1 MAGFRHIVRPLLL
14 PLSLLYGLVV
24 LIRNLLFDFRIMR
37 STRFKLP
44 VISVGN
50 ITVGGTGKTPHV
62 EYLVQLLKN
71 DFKLAVLSRGYK
83 RKTKGF
89 ILASKKTG
97 VADIGDEPLQ
107 IKLKFPD
114 VNIAVE
120 HNRVKGVRTL
130 IERIPKLNL
139 VILDDAYQHRYIRP
153 GLSILLV
160 DYNRPIFHDM
170 LLPAGNLRES
180 WHNAKRADII
190 IITKCPDHLS
200 ARERSDF
207 FTKLHPGPKQKVF
220 FTCYTYGTPVPVFP
234 CKHSRQDFGS
244 YNYIRKSGA
253 GIMLVTGIAN
263 PLPIRQ
269 FLEHNLHIDDE
280 LIFNDH
286 HDYDLK
292 DLQLIK
298 IRFKTIELAEKCII
312 VTEKDAVRL
321 RELDISDKSF
331 RRSFYYI
338 PVEVKFQA
346 KGEKPFVKRVY
357 KFLKKSGHN

>member
-190 IITKCPDHLS
+190 IITKSPDHFS
-200 ARERSDF
+200 ARERS
-207 FTKLHPGPKQKVF
+207 
-220 FTCYTYGTPVPVFP
+220 GT
-234 CKHSRQDFGS
+234 
-244 YNYIRKSGA
+244 
-253 GIMLVTGIAN
+253 
-263 PLPIRQ
+263 
-269 FLEHNLHIDDE
+269 
-280 LIFNDH
+280 
-286 HDYDLK
+286 
-292 DLQLIK
+292 
-298 IRFKTIELAEKCII
+298 
-312 VTEKDAVRL
+312 
-321 RELDISDKSF
+321 
-331 RRSFYYI
+331 
-338 PVEVKFQA
+338 
-346 KGEKPFVKRVY
+346 
-357 KFLKKSGHN
+357 